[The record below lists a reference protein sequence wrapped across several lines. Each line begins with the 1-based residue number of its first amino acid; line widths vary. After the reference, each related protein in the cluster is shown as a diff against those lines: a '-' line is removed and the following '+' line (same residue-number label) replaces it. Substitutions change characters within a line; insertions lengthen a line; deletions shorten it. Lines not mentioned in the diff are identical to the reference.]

1 METPNVAALAAQW
14 RQLGMKEE
22 GIVRA
27 LRTFNANAPAFRE
40 ASSELVV

>member
-1 METPNVAALAAQW
+1 MAQW
-14 RQLGMKEE
+14 RALGMKED

-40 ASSELVV
+40 ASRELV